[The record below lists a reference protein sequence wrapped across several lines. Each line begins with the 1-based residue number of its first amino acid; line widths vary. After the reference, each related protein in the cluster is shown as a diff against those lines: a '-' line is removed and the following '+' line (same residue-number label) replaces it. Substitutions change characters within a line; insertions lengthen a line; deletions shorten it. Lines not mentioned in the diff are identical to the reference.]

1 MSEKIKLHM
10 IAFDGLIAKQNPE
23 LRDWQGWVSWQPQAA
38 DYPKEGPRNGRIEIV
53 NGTDFEG
60 NPLVP
65 LQFMPSSVSGKT
77 YSRYHVK
84 KNDLTQRHRESL
96 FATILRTLD
105 LVEDREALGRRV
117 RWQFGD
123 APLRIHPYCQTDK
136 GAFYDRVDQCLQ
148 FGYLQAT
155 DQDESKVFTCAS
167 PDIIA
172 HETAHAILDGIAPD
186 LFHNLSVEPQAAALH
201 EAIADLTAVFLTFEM
216 DVIRKK
222 VVKDT
227 GGNLLQS
234 TELGWIAEEFGAHD
248 PQNKLKQYLRNLWSE
263 ATFDGTSSNYID
275 PQTQNV
281 HDLSTVFS
289 SAIYEVMMRE
299 YDRIQKDWIKPDS
312 KTKAKQSLQI
322 KALFSAS
329 TKIRKMLFRAID
341 YLPMSHVITF
351 STLAKVIHTADLNA
365 YPRPEDAFIRD
376 TLKRIFIERKI
387 IGDKREFKTEPIPY
401 PELFSTM
408 FRDELLNDA
417 TMRND
422 FIALHRHDIGIPEG
436 RPVLSS
442 AHKRSKFIF
451 MPDGK
456 SFEIEEIVLKVSW
469 VESVRY
475 NKYNDFSQ
483 KLGKTFVLDP
493 DNLRI
498 KNIFTALRDLA
509 PYQYNGEFDEPVAE
523 KVYKL
528 IDEAALPPL
537 QPVKGLSVETH
548 IARHRDTPLPVG
560 SLSLH

>member
-1 MSEKIKLHM
+1 M
-10 IAFDGLIAKQNPE
+10 ITFDGLIAKQNPE
-23 LRDWQGWVSWQPQAA
+23 LSDRQGWVGWQPQAA
-38 DYPKEGPRNGRIEIV
+38 DYPKDGPRNARVEIV
-53 NGTDFEG
+53 NGTDFE
-60 NPLVP
+60 NNLLIP
-65 LQFMPSSVSGKT
+65 LQFVPASVSGKT
-77 YSRYHVK
+77 YSKYHVK

-123 APLRIHPYCQTDK
+123 TPLRIHPYCQTDR
-136 GAFYDRVDQCLQ
+136 GAFYDRIDQCLQ
-148 FGYLQAT
+148 FGYLQAG
-155 DQDESKVFTCAS
+155 DQDASMVFTCAS

-172 HETAHAILDGIAPD
+172 HETAHAIVDGIAPD
-186 LFHNLSVEPQAAALH
+186 LFYNLSVEPQAAALH

-216 DVIRKK
+216 KVIRKK
-222 VVKDT
+222 VIEDT
-227 GGNLLQS
+227 GGNLLQP
-234 TELGWIAEEFGAHD
+234 TELGWIAEEFGAYD
-248 PQNKLKQYLRNLWSE
+248 TQNKLKQYLRNLWSE
-263 ATFDGTSSNYID
+263 ATFDVTSSNYID
-275 PQTQNV
+275 PQTQSV

-289 SAIYEVMMRE
+289 SAVYEVMLRE
-299 YDRIQKDWIKPDS
+299 YDRIQKEWIKPDL

-387 IGDKREFKTEPIPY
+387 IRGEREFKAEPITY

-408 FRDELLNDA
+408 FRDELLND
-417 TMRND
+417 TITRND
-422 FIALHRHDIGIPEG
+422 FIGLHRHDIGIPQD

-451 MPDGK
+451 MPDSK
-456 SFEIEEIVLKVSW
+456 SFEIDEIVLKVSW

-483 KLGKTFVLDP
+483 KLGKTFVIDP
-493 DNLRI
+493 DSLRI
-498 KNIFTALRDLA
+498 KNVFTAVRDLA
-509 PYQYNGEFDEPVAE
+509 PYQYNGEFDEPVAK
-523 KVYKL
+523 KVDKL

-537 QPVKGLSVETH
+537 QPVKGLSVEKH
-548 IARHRDTPLPVG
+548 IALHRDAPLPVG
-560 SLSLH
+560 SLNLH